1 MRRRSEEELR
11 GGEALDNLHG
21 SSAKRTLPRRVNG
34 QRGRGGACY
43 WLSGW
48 LEQPQTKGKEFCSPP
63 VSEEAEV
70 ADAHKTARQQMQEE
84 AAKELFD
91 RQGHEPLLVAVSRV
105 SPTESDVALGETH
118 QPAVGDGDAMSVS
131 AEIAQS
137 RVSVPIHDY
146 TRRLSELSAR
156 TAVAQTWACPGAEA
170 EADDVDE

>member
-48 LEQPQTKGKEFCSPP
+48 LEQPQTKRKEFCSPP

-91 RQGHEPLLVAVSRV
+91 RQGHEPLLVAVCGV
-105 SPTESDVALGETH
+105 APTEGDVA
-118 QPAVGDGDAMSVS
+118 VGKSNYRLLAM
-131 AEIAQS
+131 A
-137 RVSVPIHDY
+137 
-146 TRRLSELSAR
+146 TR
-156 TAVAQTWACPGAEA
+156 
-170 EADDVDE
+170 